1 VRIPAPARA
10 RSFIAPAYALVLA
23 LLVTAPLL
31 APGYLLLRDAVATPR
46 SYLSDSAMGLSEA
59 APRALPQD
67 FVVALA
73 TGLVDGGLV
82 VKVLLVTGLFLAG
95 WGAARLAATVVPD
108 AGVAG
113 QFVAVTI
120 AIWNPYIA
128 ERLLQGHWS
137 LVVGYAC
144 LPWIATTMR
153 SPIAPCRE
161 PAPRAPTSRAARATI
176 NMADIPKIRP
186 NTRWSSIG

>member
-1 VRIPAPARA
+1 MRIPAPARA
-10 RSFIAPAYALVLA
+10 RSLIAPAYALVLA

-46 SYLSDSAMGLSEA
+46 SYLSDSALGLSEA

-82 VKVLLVTGLFLAG
+82 VKMLLVTGLFLAG

-113 QFVAVTI
+113 QFVAVTMLEPFGVSKTNAI
-120 AIWNPYIA
+120 AYIFLFQAMNYAVVLFWGLLGIAA
-128 ERLLQGHWS
+128 ERQRPAS
-137 LVVGYAC
+137 VSPAMV
-144 LPWIATTMR
+144 TTPQTE
-153 SPIAPCRE
+153 S
-161 PAPRAPTSRAARATI
+161 
-176 NMADIPKIRP
+176 D
-186 NTRWSSIG
+186 